1 MEPSPQLETDTPG
14 IDVPEIEPRKAEAS
28 GALEEAVAAER
39 VPVPVSK
46 PVVKE
51 SLWRRMTLRGGSHA
65 KASKVDKAAA
75 QQDLV
80 KSRLDG
86 ITLRLESIEHA
97 LTRSDEK
104 FDERLAR
111 LWEIEEQ
118 LESLQDLGERTTEAR
133 DAALDAARAAEHASS
148 VASVAAVL
156 AGLAVLVAAA
166 SIAVPGLSL

>member
-1 MEPSPQLETDTPG
+1 MEPSPQVDTPG
-14 IDVPEIEPRKAEAS
+14 ENARSSVDASAQTATGAATDETVAPERA
-28 GALEEAVAAER
+28 
-39 VPVPVSK
+39 PVPVSE
-46 PVVKE
+46 PVIKE
-51 SLWRRMTLRGGSHA
+51 SLWRRMTQRSASAA
-65 KASKVDKAAA
+65 KAEKTTA
-75 QQDLV
+75 QEDLV

-86 ITLRLESIEHA
+86 ITLRLESIENA
-97 LTRSDEK
+97 LNRSDEK

-133 DAALDAARAAEHASS
+133 DAAIDAAHAAKRASS

-166 SIAVPGLSL
+166 SIAFPELSL